1 MPRTRVVASVVA
13 VGGLLLT
20 LGSAAPAIVG
30 AAAHPLTTAHPS
42 LLARAVHPSLRVVSV
57 RVRKIVRVH
66 GIVRSARVVPTQRQS
81 AITLTADAAGVKEF
95 MVPTPDSQPE
105 GVVVLSGKAW
115 FAEAAGDKIGKVT
128 TAGAFTE
135 YPVPAEQYN
144 SGDLHSI
151 TVGADQN
158 LWFTT
163 YSYIG
168 RMTTS
173 GTFSLFPITPDSYA
187 YDITLGPDGN
197 VWFTEVLGRVGY
209 VTPAGA
215 VTEFAVGSGINPE
228 YITAGPDGALWFTAK
243 GPSGQNYVY
252 QITTAGSLTQYVLPS
267 TWILGDITTGPDG
280 RLWFDSHTNSLT
292 ALTPGGTYTTYHWKL
307 KSPNGYSPQY
317 LRTDGTALVFA
328 CLDNG
333 SIGQMTTN
341 GTVSFTPIPSGNGAT
356 GLGVGSGGNIWFSE
370 VNGNAMG
377 LLPAGPN
384 QFPPG
389 VPTTQDTG

>member
-1 MPRTRVVASVVA
+1 MLRTRIVAPVVA
-13 VGGLLLT
+13 VAGLLLT
-20 LGSAAPAIVG
+20 LGSAAPALVG
-30 AAAHPLTTAHPS
+30 AAAHPRPAVHPG
-42 LLARAVHPSLRVVSV
+42 LLAPAVHPSLRVVSV

-66 GIVRSARVVPTQRQS
+66 GIVRPARVVPAQRQS
-81 AITLTADAAGVKEF
+81 AITLTATGGVQEF
-95 MVPTPDSQPE
+95 TVPTPGSQPE
-105 GVVVLSGKAW
+105 GVVVLNGKAW
-115 FAEAAGDKIGKVT
+115 FAEAAGDNIGKVT

-135 YPVPAEQYN
+135 YPVPAKQFN

-173 GTFSLFPITPDSYA
+173 GTFTLFPITPDSYA

-197 VWFTEVLGRVGY
+197 VWFTEVLGQVGY
-209 VTPAGA
+209 VTPTGA
-215 VTEFAVGSGINPE
+215 VTEFAIGSGINPK
-228 YITAGPDGALWFTAK
+228 YITAGPDGALWFTAT
-243 GPSGQNYVY
+243 GPSGQNYLY
-252 QITTAGSLTQYVLPS
+252 QITTAGSLTQFVLPS

-307 KSPNGYSPQY
+307 KTPNGYSPQY
-317 LRTDGTALVFA
+317 IRADGNALVFA

-333 SIGQMTTN
+333 SIGQMTTT

-389 VPTTQDTG
+389 VSTTQDTG